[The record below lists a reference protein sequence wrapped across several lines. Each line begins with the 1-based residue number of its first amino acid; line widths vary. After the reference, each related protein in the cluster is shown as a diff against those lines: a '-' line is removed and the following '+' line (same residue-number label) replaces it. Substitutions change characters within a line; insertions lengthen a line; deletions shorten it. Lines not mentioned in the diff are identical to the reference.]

1 MTRIEN
7 FAALSTEQQANF
19 AKDLL
24 SYINKEGIFSSE
36 TIFNFIKA
44 EVNDL
49 SGELEIEASHTE
61 PVSVA
66 RNATWTCSDIDDVE
80 FDINDSDIEYE
91 QSLTDDL
98 NKALKTFFKTFST
111 IIEGYE
117 VTVQVH
123 DWDELDEERDIEAKH
138 ITHEDSGIGSYDYF
152 GFSGVD
158 SNPYIEAEGVIT
170 TKCDCAL
177 VFFVAPADGQ

>member
-24 SYINKEGIFSSE
+24 NYINKKGIFSSE
-36 TIFNFIKA
+36 TTFNFIKA

-66 RNATWTCSDIDDVE
+66 RNATWTCSAI
-80 FDINDSDIEYE
+80 FI
-91 QSLTDDL
+91 
-98 NKALKTFFKTFST
+98 
-111 IIEGYE
+111 
-117 VTVQVH
+117 
-123 DWDELDEERDIEAKH
+123 
-138 ITHEDSGIGSYDYF
+138 
-152 GFSGVD
+152 VD
-158 SNPYIEAEGVIT
+158 
-170 TKCDCAL
+170 
-177 VFFVAPADGQ
+177 